1 MQDAAK
7 KFLKAFAMGG
17 GALGA
22 NAAALMG
29 INGTKRM
36 DTGET
41 SQGAQEL
48 AQKVNEN
55 EKTGL
60 MQKVAGFL
68 QNQKV
73 QDLNP
78 YNSMYPGSPEN
89 PMDPMGVP
97 LVPGPDGNLI
107 NENLMR
113 MTGGDRDELER
124 RKKIL
129 SGGMNRDIAR

>member
-1 MQDAAK
+1 MNTYVLSSSTILASVKSFSAGMYIA
-7 KFLKAFAMGG
+7 LVNAMN
-17 GALGA
+17 L
-22 NAAALMG
+22 NK
-29 INGTKRM
+29 INGTTDM
-36 DTGET
+36 MGLA

-68 QNQKV
+68 QNQ
-73 QDLNP
+73 NP
-78 YNSMYPGSPEN
+78 YNNLYPGSPEN

-107 NENLMR
+107 NENLMKL
-113 MTGGDRDELER
+113 TGGDRDELER
-124 RKKIL
+124 RRQIL
-129 SGGMNRDIAR
+129 GGM